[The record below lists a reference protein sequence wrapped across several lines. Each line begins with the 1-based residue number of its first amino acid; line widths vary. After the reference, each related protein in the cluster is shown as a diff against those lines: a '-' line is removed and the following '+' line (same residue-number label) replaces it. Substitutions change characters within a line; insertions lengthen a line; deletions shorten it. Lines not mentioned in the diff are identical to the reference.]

1 MDDSAFER
9 FHRLFM
15 FFLPNKGR
23 AFASEIN
30 KWLSDGGEVLDPY
43 AHVAGNA
50 EEGTDV
56 REVFAVRPVAD
67 FGDLGVVGNAAFVI
81 ALVS

>member
-9 FHRLFM
+9 FHCLFM

-23 AFASEIN
+23 AFVSEIN

-43 AHVAGNA
+43 VYVAGDA
-50 EEGTDV
+50 EEGVDV